1 MSSWEVPVHRVKAIL
16 LKEWAEAVRI
26 KMVLFS
32 VAFLPLFMTGFAAY
46 LVWQGRALPEE
57 AQAALL
63 NTSLLYFFIL
73 PVVIPLSIAAYS
85 IVGEKEQGTLE
96 PLLATPVRDWE
107 LFFGKALGPVIPG
120 LVLSWGAF
128 GLFLL
133 AARVMLGKIPTGVL
147 SLPWLLCIFALAP
160 LLALF
165 AVFVTMIV
173 SSRTT
178 DVRAAYQFSSL
189 AVLPV
194 LIPLLVYIG
203 RLTAVN
209 LAFVGKRI
217 VIPLDVA
224 TLYIAVKLFR
234 REEILTRWR

>member
-1 MSSWEVPVHRVKAIL
+1 MRRVKVIL
-16 LKEWAEAVRI
+16 AKEWSEALRI

-32 VAFLPLFMTGFAAY
+32 VAFLPLFMTGFATY
-46 LVWQGRALPEE
+46 LIWQGRALPPE

-63 NTSLLYFFIL
+63 NTALMYFFIL

-107 LFFGKALGPVIPG
+107 LFLGKALGPVIPG
-120 LVLSWGAF
+120 LILSWAAF
-128 GLFLL
+128 GLFL
-133 AARVMLGKIPTGVL
+133 AASAVILKGIPAGVL
-147 SLPWLLCIFALAP
+147 SLPWLLSIFALAP
-160 LLALF
+160 FLALF

-189 AVLPV
+189 AILPA
-194 LIPLLVYIG
+194 LIPLFVYIG

-209 LAFVGKRI
+209 LVFVGIEAGI
-217 VIPLDVA
+217 VIPLDAV
-224 TLYIAVKLFR
+224 TFGIAVRLFR
-234 REEILTRWR
+234 REEILTRWK

>member
-1 MSSWEVPVHRVKAIL
+1 MHRVRAIL
-16 LKEWAEAVRI
+16 LREWAEAIRI

-32 VAFLPLFMTGFAAY
+32 AAFLPLFMTGFATY
-46 LVWQGRALPEE
+46 LVWQAKDLPPE
-57 AQAALL
+57 AQGALF
-63 NTSLLYFFIL
+63 NTSLMYFFIL

-96 PLLATPVRDWE
+96 PLLATPIRDWE
-107 LFFGKALGPVIPG
+107 LFLGKALGPVIPG
-120 LVLSWGAF
+120 LFLSWGAF

-133 AARVMLGKIPTGVL
+133 AARVILGSIPAGVL
-147 SLPWLLCIFALAP
+147 SLPWILSIFALAP
-160 LLALF
+160 FLALF

-189 AVLPV
+189 AVLPA

-209 LAFVGKRI
+209 LTFVGIEAGI
-217 VIPLDVA
+217 VIPLNVA
-224 TLYIAVKLFR
+224 ALYIAIKLFR
-234 REEILTRWR
+234 REEILTRWK

>member
-1 MSSWEVPVHRVKAIL
+1 M
-16 LKEWAEAVRI
+16 
-26 KMVLFS
+26 
-32 VAFLPLFMTGFAAY
+32 
-46 LVWQGRALPEE
+46 
-57 AQAALL
+57 
-63 NTSLLYFFIL
+63 
-73 PVVIPLSIAAYS
+73 
-85 IVGEKEQGTLE
+85 
-96 PLLATPVRDWE
+96 
-107 LFFGKALGPVIPG
+107 
-120 LVLSWGAF
+120 
-128 GLFLL
+128 
-133 AARVMLGKIPTGVL
+133 
-147 SLPWLLCIFALAP
+147 
-160 LLALF
+160 
-165 AVFVTMIV
+165 FVTMIV

>member
-1 MSSWEVPVHRVKAIL
+1 MHRVRAIL
-16 LKEWAEAVRI
+16 LKEWAEAIRI
-26 KMVLFS
+26 KMVLIS

-46 LVWQGRALPEE
+46 LVWQAKDLPPE
-57 AQAALL
+57 AQGALF
-63 NTSLLYFFIL
+63 NTSLMYFFIL

-96 PLLATPVRDWE
+96 PLLATPIRDWE
-107 LFFGKALGPVIPG
+107 LFLGKALGPVIPG
-120 LVLSWGAF
+120 LALSWGAF

-133 AARVMLGKIPTGVL
+133 AARTMLGAMPAGVL
-147 SLPWLLCIFALAP
+147 SLPWLLSIFALAP
-160 LLALF
+160 FLALF

-178 DVRAAYQFSSL
+178 DIRAAYQFSSL
-189 AVLPV
+189 AMLPA

-209 LAFVGKRI
+209 LTFVGIEAGI

-224 TLYIAVKLFR
+224 ALYIATKLFR
-234 REEILTRWR
+234 REEILTRWK